1 MALPGE
7 RALTRRKRAMREY
20 DEILSDVLALLKPF
34 QKPGMTLSEDT
45 DLVADLGLDSLKV
58 MEMLTEVEDRFDIS
72 IPLNILEQVRTVK
85 DLAVQLQKVFEN
97 G

>member
-1 MALPGE
+1 
-7 RALTRRKRAMREY
+7 MREY

-34 QKPGMTLSEDT
+34 VKPGQKLSEDT

-72 IPLNILEQVRTVK
+72 IPLNILEQVRTVR